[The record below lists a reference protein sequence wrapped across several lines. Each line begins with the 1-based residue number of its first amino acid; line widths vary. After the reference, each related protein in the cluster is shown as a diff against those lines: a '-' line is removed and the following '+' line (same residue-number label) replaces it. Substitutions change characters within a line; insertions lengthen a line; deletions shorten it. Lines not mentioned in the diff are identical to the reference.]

1 MNTIEFVKLPAMMF
15 PDREILIYEG
25 KRFDY
30 DQLHTRIGQ
39 LASGLA
45 KLGVSRGDVV
55 AILQTNCNEYVELYY
70 ACAIL
75 GAIFVPVNYRAR
87 RDELHHMLTD
97 SDSRYIFVGA
107 RYFDEVEKMRPELPN
122 IKEYI
127 AIEHRHPNM
136 RFYDDVLGEG
146 DPDEADALEYD
157 AAESDLSVIMYTS
170 GTTALPKGVML
181 TYGGFIEYVFNQT
194 ELASEESVGAN
205 LVAAPF
211 YHIAG
216 FGTMMTALYGGRKLV
231 IQRQFE
237 AGEWLRLVEEEK
249 ITNAF
254 LVPTMLKMVLE
265 HEDFGKRDLSSLRV
279 LSYGGAPMPVP
290 VIMRAIERFPKTVSF
305 MNAFGQTETTST
317 VTLLGPDD
325 HRLEG
330 TPEEIEKKIIR
341 LGSIGQPVGDTVL
354 MIFDENGEP
363 LPPGEVGE
371 IGILVPRAMSGY
383 WKQEEATAQTIVD
396 GWIRTRDM
404 GWMDEDG
411 YVFLAGRKSDMI
423 IRGGENIA
431 PEQIEGVIHTHPKVE
446 DVAVIGVPSEEWG
459 ETVKAVVVPKPGEQ
473 ISAEEIIAY
482 CKERMA
488 SFKAP
493 ESVEFMTELPRN
505 PMGKLLKNVLR
516 DRHRQQAATTG

>member
-1 MNTIEFVKLPAMMF
+1 MNTIDFVRLPAMMF
-15 PDREILIYEG
+15 PDREIVIFDG
-25 KRFDY
+25 KRFTY
-30 DQLHTRIGQ
+30 DELSTRIRR

-45 KLGVSRGDVV
+45 KIGVQKGTAIS
-55 AILQTNCNEYVELYY
+55 ILQTNCNEYVELYY

-75 GAIFVPVNYRAR
+75 GAVFVPVNYRAR
-87 RDELHHMLTD
+87 HDELLHMF
-97 SDSRYIFVGA
+97 SDSESAFIFTGSRYA
-107 RYFDEVEKMRPELPN
+107 PQVEQMWSELPHVQQFV
-122 IKEYI
+122 
-127 AIEHRHPNM
+127 AIERRQPNM
-136 RFYDDVLGEG
+136 LFYDDLLESG

-157 AAESDLSVIMYTS
+157 ATEHDLSVLMYTS

-194 ELASEESVGAN
+194 EMASEENLGAN

-231 IQRQFE
+231 IERQFE
-237 AGEWLRLVEEEK
+237 PAEWLRLVEEEK

-265 HEDFGKRDLSSLRV
+265 HAEFGERDLNSLRV

-290 VIMRAIERFPKTVSF
+290 VITRAIERFPKAVSF

-325 HRLEG
+325 HRLAG
-330 TPEEIEKKIIR
+330 TPEEIERKIIR

-354 MIFDENGEP
+354 MILDDEGEP

-371 IGILVPRAMSGY
+371 IAILVPRAMEGY
-383 WKQEEATAQTIVD
+383 WKQEEATKQTIVD

-431 PEQIEGVIHTHPKVE
+431 PEQIEGVIHTHPAVE

-459 ETVKAVVVPKPGEQ
+459 ETVKAIVVTKHDKQVTP
-473 ISAEEIIAY
+473 EEVIAY

-493 ESVEFMTELPRN
+493 ESVEFLTELPRN

-516 DRHRQQAATTG
+516 DRYRR

>member
-1 MNTIEFVKLPAMMF
+1 MNTIDFVKLPAMMF
-15 PDREILIYEG
+15 PDREILVYEG
-25 KRFDY
+25 KRFNY
-30 DQLHTRIGQ
+30 EEVHNRIRQ
-39 LASGLA
+39 LASGLS
-45 KLGVSRGDVV
+45 KLGVKAGEAI

-70 ACAIL
+70 AASIL
-75 GAIFVPVNYRAR
+75 GAVFVPLNYRAR
-87 RDELHHMLTD
+87 ADELRHMLTD
-97 SDSRYIFVGA
+97 SDTAYVFAGGRYLKQV
-107 RYFDEVEKMRPELPN
+107 DELKPDLPN
-122 IKEYI
+122 VQQYI
-127 AIEHRHPNM
+127 SIEQRHPDM
-136 RFYDDVLGEG
+136 LFYDDILAQG
-146 DPDEADALEYD
+146 DPDDADALEYD
-157 AAESDLSVIMYTS
+157 AAEDDISVLMYTS
-170 GTTALPKGVML
+170 GTTAMPKGVML
-181 TYGGFIEYVFNQT
+181 TSGGFIEYVFNQT
-194 ELASEESVGAN
+194 ELANEESTGAN

-216 FGTMMTALYGGRKLV
+216 FGTMMTAVYGGRKMV
-231 IQRQFE
+231 IERQFDP
-237 AGEWLRLVEEEK
+237 GEWLRLVEQEQ

-265 HEDFGKRDLSSLRV
+265 HPDFSSADLSSLRV
-279 LSYGGAPMPVP
+279 MSYGGAPMPVP
-290 VIMRAIERFPKTVSF
+290 VITRSIERFPKGVSF

-330 TPEEIEKKIIR
+330 TPEEIERKIIR
-341 LGSIGQPVGDTVL
+341 LGSIGQAVGDTVL
-354 MIFDENGEP
+354 MIFGEDGEP

-371 IGILVPRAMSGY
+371 IGILVPRAMKGY
-383 WKQEEATAQTIVD
+383 WKQDEATSQTIVD

-459 ETVKAVVVPKPGEQ
+459 ETVKAVVVPKDGE
-473 ISAEEIIAY
+473 APTADEIIAY

-493 ESVEFMTELPRN
+493 ETVEFLTELPRN

-516 DRHRQQAATTG
+516 DRYRR